1 MKQDDFEAY
10 AKDLLDKAYDV
21 LVKKGRD
28 YAHADDH
35 FANFKMV
42 AKEAEI
48 TPQQAW
54 VSGAYKH
61 YARIM
66 EQVRT
71 GKVNSESFSGSVVDF
86 INYLVLLHGY
96 YDDTVDLA
104 PGRGVFDKFMVDSKI
119 PSSYPTYYIP
129 YKEDV

>member
-48 TPQQAW
+48 TPEQAW

-71 GKVNSESFSGSVVDF
+71 GGVNSESFDGSVVDF

-104 PGRGVFDKFMVDSKI
+104 PGRDVLDEWFTATK
-119 PSSYPTYYIP
+119 YPAYYIP
-129 YKEDV
+129 YKEDS